1 MISAIQNLDN
11 ADLEIAIKHINN
23 QFCRNGFMPVRWS
36 YTELK
41 RYAQFLERADSGE
54 WDNDYYQS
62 VIAPFNRLEL
72 DLIKEISKAGS
83 RIEQQAI
90 QGKCKIYNQATR
102 REVNKA
108 LGKNNKQRKRGWFK

>member
-1 MISAIQNLDN
+1 MISPLHNLDGSE
-11 ADLEIAIKHINN
+11 LETAIKHINN
-23 QFCRNGFMPVRWS
+23 QFHKTGFMPVRWS

-41 RYAQFLERADSGE
+41 RFSEFLERSDSGG

-72 DLIKEISKAGS
+72 DLIKEISKADS
-83 RIEQQAI
+83 RIQQQAI

-102 REVNKA
+102 REVDKA
-108 LGKNNKQRKRGWFK
+108 LGKYNKQRKRGWFK